1 MICVDMHVFRRWRSS
16 WEPESMQSRT
26 LSLCCVPEQR
36 KLAVSAGDLFIFSII
51 ICFCFVFTSVRPAN
65 GGGMEQNLNS
75 SAPTCVKG
83 HTASCGAAFRKARC
97 AVTALSAGSPHKNRR
112 LAHGGQLKEQSGLY
126 MHYHSD
132 DS

>member
-26 LSLCCVPEQR
+26 LSLSVVFQSNENW
-36 KLAVSAGDLFIFSII
+36 LFLQEISLFPLLL
-51 ICFCFVFTSVRPAN
+51 FAFAFVFTSVRPTN

-75 SAPTCVKG
+75 SACVKG

-112 LAHGGQLKEQSGLY
+112 LAHGGQLKE
-126 MHYHSD
+126 
-132 DS
+132 